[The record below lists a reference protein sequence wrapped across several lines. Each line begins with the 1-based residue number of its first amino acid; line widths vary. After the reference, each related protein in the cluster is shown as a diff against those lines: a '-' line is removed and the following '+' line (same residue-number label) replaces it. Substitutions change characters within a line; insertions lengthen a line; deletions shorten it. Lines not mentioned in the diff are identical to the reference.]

1 MAELVRRLIH
11 EKRQQSME
19 QSSPSEI
26 VGRHVGPER
35 ATDLG
40 KRRTFAF
47 DVPNVKDAEAS

>member
-40 KRRTFAF
+40 KRRTFGF